1 MLRLSLFAWKR
12 RCKTLLSLSLALATT
27 LMPFAPANACDL
39 QPAFVYV
46 LINGI
51 MNARKLDADRSR

>member
-27 LMPFAPANACDL
+27 LMPFAPSNA
-39 QPAFVYV
+39 
-46 LINGI
+46 
-51 MNARKLDADRSR
+51 